1 MAVTY
6 SGHRMDTHFQDGSFF
21 MGGKYALCFI
31 LVKTIQILPEEP
43 PSYIFTLKFSS
54 HEELCGLNGKPAQM
68 ILFLKVSVAEEY
80 ILLYSLEGSIVTRLP
95 AWQNTFYALCF
106 EAKWGKFS
114 VHQHHYS
121 HTLWTSETIS
131 QNY

>member
-1 MAVTY
+1 
-6 SGHRMDTHFQDGSFF
+6 MDTHFQAGSFF

-31 LVKTIQILPEEP
+31 LAETIQILPGEP
-43 PSYIFTLKFSS
+43 PSYIFTLKFS
-54 HEELCGLNGKPAQM
+54 HEELCGLNRKPAQI

-80 ILLYSLEGSIVTRLP
+80 ILLYSLKGSIVTRLP

-106 EAKWGKFS
+106 EARCGKFS
-114 VHQHHYS
+114 VRQDHYS
-121 HTLWTSETIS
+121 HALWTSETIS